1 MKLIWLLLLIAVL
14 VSAVCLPIVYV
25 HYKTKNDPSKEDF
38 FFGVSFGGNTTS
50 EAKLLIGKVKDYT
63 NLFLIN
69 SVNIYT
75 NETAL
80 NEVSEYAVKAGLKF
94 MVFFDLITRRR
105 TFTFRYPWHQTW
117 LDTAKER
124 YGDKFLGVYLFD
136 EPGGKQIDKSL
147 IFANASD
154 YSDAA
159 NRFATAISSRME
171 MQYLNN
177 ISIPV
182 FTSDYALYWFDYL
195 AGYDTIFVELGW
207 NHSTAQHIALGRGA
221 ANIQGKEWGTIIVW
235 TYYEPPYLASGP
247 QILQD
252 MLAAYQA
259 RAKYVIVFNYPKYP
273 DTNPYGILTEEHF
286 TAMRQFWAY
295 IHRFPRSAFGK
306 VAGQLAF
313 VLPKDYGWGMRDG
326 HDNIWGIYPPDDL
339 TPLIGEKIA
348 ALLNRYGSKLD
359 IIYDDPQFNYTEKYT
374 KIYFWNSTID

>member
-1 MKLIWLLLLIAVL
+1 MKIAGLLLIITFL
-14 VSAVCLPIVYV
+14 VSSVCLSIAYV
-25 HYKTKNDPSKEDF
+25 HYQIETDSSNEEF

-50 EAKLLIGKVKDYT
+50 EAKLLIDKVKDYT

-80 NEVSEYAVKAGLKF
+80 NEVCEYAVKADLKF
-94 MVFFDLITRRR
+94 MVFFDIFTRRKA
-105 TFTFRYPWHQTW
+105 FTFRYPWHQTW

-124 YGDKFLGVYLFD
+124 YGNKFLGVYLFD
-136 EPGGKQIDKSL
+136 EPGGKQIDKSML
-147 IFANASD
+147 FANASD
-154 YSDAA
+154 YIDAA
-159 NRFATAISSRME
+159 NRFANTISSRME
-171 MQYLNN
+171 MQYLKN

-207 NHSTAQHIALGRGA
+207 NHSTVQHIALGRGA
-221 ANIQGKEWGTIIVW
+221 ANTQGKEWGTIIVW

-252 MLAAYQA
+252 ALAAYQA
-259 RAKYVIVFNYPKYP
+259 GAKYVIVFNYPKYP
-273 DTNPYGILTEEHF
+273 DTNPYGILNEEHF

-306 VAGQLAF
+306 VEGQVAL

-326 HDNIWGIYPPDDL
+326 NDNIWGIYPTDDL
-339 TPLIGEKIA
+339 TPQIGQKMA
-348 ALLNRYGSKLD
+348 ALLNKYGSKLD
-359 IIYDDPQFNYTEKYT
+359 IIYDDPQFNYTNKYS
-374 KIYFWNSTID
+374 KIYFWNSAID